1 MQLLQASTS
10 SRNIEEQLQELRK
23 VASWLTVDSHGMINA
38 TRLAEKLET
47 TTQAYEKNIKNQRFI
62 KSLKLKLGMEVVL
75 DGDREGAGRMYHA
88 RVALDLARWASPELS
103 VELNGILT
111 DFITGNLTSEDS
123 ATAARALQ
131 QVS

>member
-23 VASWLTVDSHGMINA
+23 VASWLIVDSHGMINA

-47 TTQAYEKNIKNQRFI
+47 TTQAYEKNGKNQRFI
-62 KSLKLKLGMEVVL
+62 KSLKLKLGREVVL
-75 DGDREGAGRMYHA
+75 DGDREGAGRKYHA

-103 VELNGILT
+103 VELNGILM